1 MCEGKDFG
9 YVIDYYGD
17 NLSNLN
23 NALATY
29 AHMDSFDEEDIEGT
43 LTDISEEI
51 AKLPQVH
58 SDLWDIFKTIVNKY
72 DNAAYLELLRD
83 ESLRSRFYE
92 KLSAFARLL
101 KMALSSIDFA
111 NKTPETLIK
120 KYKDD
125 AKFFIE
131 LQTRVK
137 WEYLDTLDLRKYENE
152 IRKLIDKHL
161 TTEGEVQKI
170 TGLLNIFDE
179 NRIEAEMEKQAS
191 KAAKADHIAAKM
203 NKEFSVD
210 MDKDSNYH
218 KKLATLIQETID
230 AYRAKRISE
239 AEYYQKMTSYEQE
252 YQDFK
257 TGKRS
262 DVPEPLIDNI
272 AAIAFY
278 GQVQTI
284 FESSL
289 SIAQSKE
296 IAIEAAL
303 VIEEV
308 YKNNVFA
315 NGKPIVDLRNKTDL
329 LNKVGTEL
337 GDEVYDL
344 FLKYDITLDWK
355 DIDTLVDECQR
366 IAIANYK

>member
-1 MCEGKDFG
+1 
-9 YVIDYYGD
+9 
-17 NLSNLN
+17 
-23 NALATY
+23 
-29 AHMDSFDEEDIEGT
+29 
-43 LTDISEEI
+43 
-51 AKLPQVH
+51 
-58 SDLWDIFKTIVNKY
+58 
-72 DNAAYLELLRD
+72 
-83 ESLRSRFYE
+83 
-92 KLSAFARLL
+92 
-101 KMALSSIDFA
+101 
-111 NKTPETLIK
+111 
-120 KYKDD
+120 
-125 AKFFIE
+125 
-131 LQTRVK
+131 
-137 WEYLDTLDLRKYENE
+137 
-152 IRKLIDKHL
+152 
-161 TTEGEVQKI
+161 
-170 TGLLNIFDE
+170 
-179 NRIEAEMEKQAS
+179 MEKQAS